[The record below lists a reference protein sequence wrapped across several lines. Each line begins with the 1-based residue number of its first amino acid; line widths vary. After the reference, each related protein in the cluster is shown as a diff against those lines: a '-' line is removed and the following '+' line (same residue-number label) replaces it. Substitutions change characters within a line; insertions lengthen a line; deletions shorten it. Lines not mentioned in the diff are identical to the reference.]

1 MKIEGEFTF
10 QGARERVWELLQDP
24 EVLAQTLPG
33 TEKLEKTGEDQYE
46 SAMRVQVGP
55 VNGVFSC
62 KVTLK
67 DKQPPERYTMLVDS
81 KGAQGFANGAAQVEL
96 AAQSANSTLMKY
108 QAELQVGGRLAG
120 VGQRL
125 LDTVGR
131 SMTRQALE
139 ALNQA
144 LQARIAGDSA
154 AAQTYTAPTQAEFAR
169 AVAKDVLRESFRSRP
184 AVWIGAGAV
193 IIIFLAWI
201 ILSTI
206 N

>member
-62 KVTLK
+62 KVALK

-81 KGAQGFANGAAQVEL
+81 KGAQGFANGAVQVEL
-96 AAQSANSTLMKY
+96 IAAESNATLMKY

-139 ALNQA
+139 GLNRA
-144 LQARIAGDSA
+144 LQARISGDSPA
-154 AAQTYTAPTQAEFAR
+154 APAYTAPTQEEFAR
-169 AVAKDVLRESFRSRP
+169 AVAKDVFRESFRSRP
-184 AVWIGAGAV
+184 VIWIAAAAV
-193 IIIFLAWI
+193 IVLFLAWI

>member
-33 TEKLEKTGEDQYE
+33 TEKLEKTAEDQYE

-62 KVTLK
+62 KVALK

-81 KGAQGFANGAAQVEL
+81 KGAQGFANGAARVEL
-96 AAQSANSTLMKY
+96 IAQGANSTLMRY

-139 ALNQA
+139 GLNRA
-144 LQARIAGDSA
+144 LQARISGDSP
-154 AAQTYTAPTQAEFAR
+154 AAQAYTAPTQEEFAR
-169 AVAKDVLRESFRSRP
+169 AVAKDVFRESFRSRP
-184 AVWIGAGAV
+184 AIWIAAAV
-193 IIIFLAWI
+193 IVLFLAWMI
-201 ILSTI
+201 ISTI